1 TLKAQRLA
9 EEINNKREAICTK
22 HLLLN

>member
-1 TLKAQRLA
+1 LKAQRLA

>member
-1 TLKAQRLA
+1 RLA
-9 EEINNKREAICTK
+9 EEINNKRGAVCTK

>member
-1 TLKAQRLA
+1 A
-9 EEINNKREAICTK
+9 EEINNKRGAVCTK

>member
-1 TLKAQRLA
+1 MA
-9 EEINNKREAICTK
+9 EEINNKRGTVCTK

>member
-1 TLKAQRLA
+1 QRLA

-22 HLLLN
+22 HLLLS

>member
-1 TLKAQRLA
+1 
-9 EEINNKREAICTK
+9 EEINNKRGAVCTK